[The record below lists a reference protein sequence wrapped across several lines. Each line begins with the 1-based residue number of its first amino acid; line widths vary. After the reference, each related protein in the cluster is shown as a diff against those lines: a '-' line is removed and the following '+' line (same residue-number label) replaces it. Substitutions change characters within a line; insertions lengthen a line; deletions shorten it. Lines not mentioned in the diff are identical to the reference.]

1 MTTAKK
7 ETPKMK
13 MPPKKDFKAAISGV
27 PENIADTGPKKR
39 GAGPGRPVTLPNHK
53 RVAFNLDSTLI
64 DRLKAKADKETAGN
78 ASYLL
83 NQILQKALK

>member
-1 MTTAKK
+1 MATTKK
-7 ETPKMK
+7 EQPKIK

-27 PENIADTGPKKR
+27 PANTTDTGTKKR

-53 RVAFNLDSTLI
+53 RVAFNLDSSLV
-64 DRLKAKADKETAGN
+64 DKLKARAVKETAGN

-83 NQILQKALK
+83 NLILQKALK